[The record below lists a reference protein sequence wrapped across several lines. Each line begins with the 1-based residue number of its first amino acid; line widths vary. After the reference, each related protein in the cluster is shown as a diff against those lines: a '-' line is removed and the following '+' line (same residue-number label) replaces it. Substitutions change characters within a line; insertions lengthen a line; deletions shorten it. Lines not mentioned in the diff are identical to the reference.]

1 MTIESRYPRGWTPAL
16 IHHVLTRTAAEA
28 PTRDAVVDREKTWS
42 YGVLARAAEEYANTL
57 REAGFAKGQRI
68 IVDLAPSA
76 EALALFFAC
85 SMLGLVY
92 VPTDPSSPDSRVSSI
107 ASLADAVAYIGRRQG
122 FQSARPGSVS
132 GHLDGDGLSLSGS
145 HSSGPGSDQTGPL
158 PTDLAYIIFTSGST
172 GTPKGIMMTH
182 GAVVS
187 VFHGLA
193 DHCRLRPIDRVG
205 SIAPLQF
212 DFSILDLGAALT
224 SGATLVL
231 VPNLLPHQPRA
242 FIEYLAQTRVSHMSG
257 VPSIWRPTLAE
268 GPERLAALRDL
279 QTVFYG
285 GEGFSCAEIAA
296 LRKGRPGLRVIN
308 AFGQSE
314 SILCSMRDVEHDQ
327 GSPRAQPPVGFGFPG
342 IEMVLIGED
351 GREVTRPGETG
362 ELYVGGPCLFSGY
375 WQDAEATQQALRP
388 HPTRPLTGGRMF
400 RSGDLLKIGEDGE
413 YYFAGRRDLQV
424 KLLGNRVEVEEI
436 ERCLATHADV
446 LNAAVLV
453 AKDEDS
459 HGSHLVAIIVAARG
473 VGTAESNLRMFCAD
487 RLPQYMVPRRFVS
500 VDRLPMSIN
509 GKLDRQALQVEFCS
523 TRGRGR

>member
-1 MTIESRYPRGWTPAL
+1 LTIESRYPQGWAPAL
-16 IHHVLTRTAAEA
+16 IHHVLTRAAVEA
-28 PTRDAVVDREKTWS
+28 PSRDAVIDPEKTWS
-42 YGVLARAAEEYANTL
+42 YGFLARAAEEYASTL
-57 REAGFAKGQRI
+57 QRGGLAKGQRV
-68 IVDLAPSA
+68 IVDLVPSA

-107 ASLADAVAYIGRRQG
+107 ASLATAAAYIGRRQAFHG
-122 FQSARPGSVS
+122 ARSGLAS
-132 GHLDGDGLSLSGS
+132 GHLDGGSLILSASRP
-145 HSSGPGSDQTGPL
+145 SGPDSDQTGPL

-193 DHCRLRPIDRVG
+193 DHCRLRPVDRVG

-212 DFSILDLGAALT
+212 DFSILDLGVALT
-224 SGATLVL
+224 SGAALVL

-279 QTVFYG
+279 HTVFYG

-296 LRKGRPGLRVIN
+296 LRKSRPGLRVIN

-314 SILCSMRDVEHDQ
+314 SILCSMRDVEHDEN
-327 GSPRAQPPVGFGFPG
+327 SPRLQPPVGFGFPG
-342 IEMVLIGED
+342 IEMVLIGD
-351 GREVTRPGETG
+351 DNREVTRPGETG

-375 WQDAEATQQALRP
+375 WQDEAATQQALRP

-400 RSGDLLKIGEDGE
+400 KSGDLLRIGEDGE
-413 YYFAGRRDLQV
+413 YYFAGRRDLQI

-436 ERCLATHADV
+436 ERCLATHPAV

-459 HGSHLVAIIVAARG
+459 HGSYLVAIIVPTQRADAA
-473 VGTAESNLRMFCAD
+473 EDSLRTFCAD
-487 RLPQYMVPRRFVS
+487 RLPKYMVPRRFML
-500 VDRLPMSIN
+500 VDGLPMSIN

-523 TRGRGR
+523 TQRRG